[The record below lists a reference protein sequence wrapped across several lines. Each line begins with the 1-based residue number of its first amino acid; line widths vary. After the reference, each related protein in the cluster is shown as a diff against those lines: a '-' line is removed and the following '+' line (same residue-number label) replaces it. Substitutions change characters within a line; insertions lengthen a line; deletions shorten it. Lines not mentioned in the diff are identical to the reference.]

1 MSRLTPAQRK
11 QIISDYKNGIQ
22 NQDYRV
28 IDRGD
33 GTYQVRKRE
42 SKFKLSIDESKIPK
56 SPPPPEPTTEP
67 KKEDTSGRL
76 TNEELLRKLS
86 VLLDVPQK
94 EVDKT
99 PEELD
104 KEEEA
109 YEDDQEFI
117 ERNINTGF
125 NPYIR
130 QPLRLY

>member
-1 MSRLTPAQRK
+1 M
-11 QIISDYKNGIQ
+11 
-22 NQDYRV
+22 
-28 IDRGD
+28 
-33 GTYQVRKRE
+33 
-42 SKFKLSIDESKIPK
+42 
-56 SPPPPEPTTEP
+56 
-67 KKEDTSGRL
+67 
-76 TNEELLRKLS
+76 RKLS

-99 PEELD
+99 PDEFD

>member
-56 SPPPPEPTTEP
+56 SPPPPEPTPEP

>member
-56 SPPPPEPTTEP
+56 SPPPQEPTPEP

-99 PEELD
+99 PEEFD

>member
-56 SPPPPEPTTEP
+56 SPPEQKEES

-99 PEELD
+99 PEEFD

>member
-1 MSRLTPAQRK
+1 MKRLTPAERK

-56 SPPPPEPTTEP
+56 SPPPPEPTPEP

>member
-56 SPPPPEPTTEP
+56 SPPEQTEEP

>member
-33 GTYQVRKRE
+33 GKYQVRKRE
-42 SKFKLSIDESKIPK
+42 SKFKLSIAESKIPK
-56 SPPPPEPTTEP
+56 SPPPQEPTPEP

-86 VLLDVPQK
+86 ILLDVPQK

>member
-56 SPPPPEPTTEP
+56 SPPESTPEP

>member
-56 SPPPPEPTTEP
+56 SPPPQEPTPEP

>member
-1 MSRLTPAQRK
+1 MSRLTPAMRK

-22 NQDYRV
+22 NPDYRV

-42 SKFKLSIDESKIPK
+42 SKFKISQQQVEQQVEPQ
-56 SPPPPEPTTEP
+56 PEPEP
-67 KKEDTSGRL
+67 KKEESNRL

-94 EVDKT
+94 QVDQT
-99 PEELD
+99 PEEYD
-104 KEEEA
+104 QEQEA

-117 ERNINTGF
+117 QRNIQTNF
-125 NPYIR
+125 NPYR
-130 QPLRLY
+130 RPPLRLY